1 MQLPGFCS
9 EPVRVSLDVTWWPND
24 DMFSHSARLWI
35 RDDETGTWQMQ
46 AMEASALYPR
56 HEVGLAVEKW
66 AAHWADFLYHLAAEN
81 ADVRDRPW

>member
-9 EPVRVSLDVTWWPND
+9 EPVRVSLDVTWWPSD

-35 RDDETGTWQMQ
+35 RDDESGSWRME

-56 HEVGLAVEKW
+56 HEIATKVTTW
-66 AAHWADFLYHLAAEN
+66 AAHWTDFLRSLAEYDD
-81 ADVRDRPW
+81 DVKSRPW